1 MQGEVLL
8 SSNPASIY
16 PLIHGMIDILTAVSL
31 NSLSSVTLNDTKLMQ
46 ALTLL
51 ILYCTSVSLYWHFS
65 TKIAPMDTCEGTKRG
80 VTKCA
85 QASLWKWRALS
96 RLVLH
101 PRNPNFISTMI
112 KMKKKNFFFAFFLS
126 RAFVNAITLR
136 EMLRIWPHSCSK
148 TNFYLGTESDIVLEQ
163 RESWQQRRRGRK
175 RAQTGLRLSCLNT
188 ETSHANMSCSCILS
202 FWFGFFPWKR
212 RVDFFTE
219 SDLNT

>member
-1 MQGEVLL
+1 
-8 SSNPASIY
+8 
-16 PLIHGMIDILTAVSL
+16 
-31 NSLSSVTLNDTKLMQ
+31 MQ

-112 KMKKKNFFFAFFLS
+112 KMKKKTKIFFSHFFLS
-126 RAFVNAITLR
+126 RALCQRNYFKGDATNLATLV
-136 EMLRIWPHSCSK
+136 LQNQFLFWNRIGYSPGAKRKLTTK
-148 TNFYLGTESDIVLEQ
+148 TTRTKKSSN
-163 RESWQQRRRGRK
+163 W
-175 RAQTGLRLSCLNT
+175 T
-188 ETSHANMSCSCILS
+188 ETLVSKNWNKPCQYELYFIFLVWVFSLKKKS
-202 FWFGFFPWKR
+202 WFFY
-212 RVDFFTE
+212 RVW
-219 SDLNT
+219 SKHIAR